1 MMMKNK
7 NSLVILPNV
16 DVPEVS
22 YKTGVKLTIT
32 TYPVDSVKKMKETVK
47 TVLEFGVLLIPITV
61 ITILSMPT
69 EKVMISLL
77 ELLSMSFTL
86 D

>member
-1 MMMKNK
+1 MIMKNK